1 MFRIQSRTR
10 IPARGVVVNEP
21 YGGADMAEKKTLM
34 TCDVQEFIAAMNPK
48 REAKKKSD
56 SNNRSVK
63 RHHALSR

>member
-1 MFRIQSRTR
+1 
-10 IPARGVVVNEP
+10 
-21 YGGADMAEKKTLM
+21 MAEKKTLM
-34 TCDVQEFIAAMNPK
+34 TCDVKEFIAAMNPK